1 MKDSPINI
9 RLYKEN
15 RNKIIYIKSYNSVKK
30 RKTMKKCNTLE
41 EVRTEIDSLDTRL
54 VDLISERS
62 HLIRQA
68 AGFKQSV
75 EEVKAQDRI
84 DFILQRA
91 RHHAIE
97 KGVSPNMISELFSI
111 MIDEMVETEI
121 AEFRN
126 TSTF

>member
-1 MKDSPINI
+1 MAS
-9 RLYKEN
+9 L
-15 RNKIIYIKSYNSVKK
+15 
-30 RKTMKKCNTLE
+30 KKCNSLE
-41 EVRTEIDSLDTRL
+41 EVRTEIDLLDSAI
-54 VDLISERS
+54 VNLISDRS

-68 AGFKQSV
+68 ASFKNSV
-75 EEVKAQDRI
+75 DEVKAQERI
-84 DFILQRA
+84 DFILQRV

-97 KGVSPNMISELFSI
+97 KGVSPNMVSELFEI

>member
-1 MKDSPINI
+1 MQIC
-9 RLYKEN
+9 
-15 RNKIIYIKSYNSVKK
+15 NS
-30 RKTMKKCNTLE
+30 LE
-41 EVRTEIDSLDTRL
+41 EVRTEIDKLDTKL

-68 AGFKQSV
+68 AAFKNSV
-75 EEVKAQDRI
+75 DEVKAEDRI
-84 DFILQRA
+84 EFILQRV

-97 KGVSPNMISELFSI
+97 KGVSPNMISELFVI

-126 TSTF
+126 TGTF

>member
-1 MKDSPINI
+1 MPS
-9 RLYKEN
+9 L
-15 RNKIIYIKSYNSVKK
+15 
-30 RKTMKKCNTLE
+30 KKCNSLE
-41 EVRTEIDSLDTRL
+41 EVRDEIDTLDTKL

-68 AGFKQSV
+68 AAFKQSV

-84 DFILQRA
+84 DFILQRV

-97 KGVSPNMISELFSI
+97 KGVSPNMISELFEI
-111 MIDEMVETEI
+111 MINEMVETEI

-126 TSTF
+126 DGKF